1 MAELKIPDVS
11 TLRLIEGISELS
23 DDHLIALA
31 NQLRVCTAKNKQL
44 LIEAGSTEDSSLFI
58 IKGKV
63 SLNSLDGKSRIIAT
77 NENEALKP
85 VAQLRPSIYDV
96 KALGKVDYL
105 KIEKQKLIELAQ
117 LSEEAANDISVHSL
131 FTDFDEED
139 KSIVNN
145 LYRNLMD
152 NSIQLP
158 SLPSVAGRVQQIYN
172 GKYTNVDSLVQVLI
186 SYPDVSRKIFNI
198 ARCANNNDMN
208 SAEKVRY
215 SIKRLGILAVYC
227 LVMVYAIG
235 KLVNRLPRHHM
246 QRVNSF
252 WEHCL
257 SVAAISRILAK
268 KNKSFSPDL
277 AMLAGLIH
285 GIGVLVIDEKLL
297 EHHLEHHHLMLDH
310 LEIDHAI
317 QVMRPEISSL
327 LLRRWN
333 FGDDLILVAEEC
345 GDWTRNHKASVDLCD
360 LVLVSNYYGMLK
372 SDENHSLPLVSSI
385 PAVEKLGIAPEE
397 IIIALRESTIVKR
410 NIRKIFS

>member
-1 MAELKIPDVS
+1 MTEIKIPDVS
-11 TLRLIEGISELS
+11 TLRRIKGISELS

-31 NQLRVCTAKNKQL
+31 NQLRVCTARNRQL
-44 LIEAGSTEDSSLFI
+44 IIEAGSTDNSSLFI

-63 SLNSLDGKSRIIAT
+63 SLNSLDGKSRIIASA
-77 NENEALKP
+77 ENEALNP

-96 KALGKVDYL
+96 KAIGKVDYL
-105 KIEKQKLIELAQ
+105 KIEKQKLIDLAQ

-131 FTDFDEED
+131 FNDYDEED
-139 KSIVNN
+139 RSVVNN

-158 SLPSVAGRVQQIYN
+158 SLPSVAGRIQQIYN
-172 GKYTNVDSLVQVLI
+172 GEYTDVDSMAQVLI
-186 SYPDVSRKIFNI
+186 SYPDVSMKIFNI
-198 ARCANNNDMN
+198 ARCANNDDMN

-215 SIKRLGILAVYC
+215 SIGHLGILPVYC
-227 LVMVYAIG
+227 LIMVYAVG
-235 KLVNRLPRHHM
+235 KLVNRLPRHHL
-246 QRVNSF
+246 QRISSF

-257 SVAAISRILAK
+257 NVAAISRILAK
-268 KNKSFSPDL
+268 KNRSFPPDL

-285 GIGVLVIDEKLL
+285 GIGVLVIDDEL
-297 EHHLEHHHLMLDH
+297 LEHHHLMLDH

-327 LLRRWN
+327 LLRRWD

-345 GDWTRNHKASVDLCD
+345 GDWTRNHKASADLCD

-372 SDENHSLPLVSSI
+372 SDKNHSLPMVSAI
-385 PAVEKLGIAPEE
+385 PAVGKLGIAPEE
-397 IIIALRESTIVKR
+397 IIIALRESITVKR
-410 NIRKIFS
+410 NIKKIFA